1 MINRIHF
8 NTRTRGSY
16 IPGGGGGAYSWVNV
30 LLSGKWAYNLGV
42 VGGGVYVAIYGIV
55 YGVSAFEWMTV
66 LRFAWFKQPFPV
78 GKRAIFRTMHH
89 ILLVICLLL
98 LFTGPECS

>member
-42 VGGGVYVAIYGIV
+42 VGGGGGYTWQFMV
-55 YGVSAFEWMTV
+55 
-66 LRFAWFKQPFPV
+66 
-78 GKRAIFRTMHH
+78 
-89 ILLVICLLL
+89 
-98 LFTGPECS
+98 